1 LEQQQE
7 IEDHVKDLIEKILEL
22 SRNAGGDEVALAKCK
37 AEADSL
43 ILGFASLLENNGNF
57 QGQLGSL

>member
-22 SRNAGGDEVALAKCK
+22 SRNAGGDEALAKCK

-43 ILGFASLLENNGNF
+43 ILGFALLHENNGNF